1 MNKLG
6 VCRMSVLDN
15 SQNNFMNGIENLR
28 DMLDDF
34 DLDAWR
40 YLFVIHK
47 FGIEEITTK
56 LNILNEEYDYLH
68 AYNPIE
74 HLETRIKTPEKTV
87 EKLIRQGFEVS
98 PESAKKNLHDI
109 GGIRIVCSFVEDIY
123 VIYENLCRQT
133 DLKIVGVKDYIKNPK
148 PNGYRSLHLLVEVP
162 VFLTDRV
169 EQVVIEVQIRT
180 IAMDFWASLEHKIY
194 YKKKCTPQPEIV
206 ADLTECADLAA
217 LLDKKMQRIKYQIE
231 PHLTKEILLNN
242 SKEN

>member
-1 MNKLG
+1 
-6 VCRMSVLDN
+6 MSVLDN

-28 DMLDDF
+28 DMLEDF

-133 DLKIVGVKDYIKNPK
+133 DLKIIGVKDYIKNPK

-217 LLDKKMQRIKYQIE
+217 LLDKKMQRIKYQLE
-231 PHLTKEILLNN
+231 PHLTKEILLNS

>member
-1 MNKLG
+1 
-6 VCRMSVLDN
+6 MSVLDN

-194 YKKKCTPQPEIV
+194 YKKKCTPQIV

>member
-1 MNKLG
+1 
-6 VCRMSVLDN
+6 MSVLDN

-109 GGIRIVCSFVEDIY
+109 GGIRIVCSFEDIY

>member
-1 MNKLG
+1 
-6 VCRMSVLDN
+6 MSVLDN

-133 DLKIVGVKDYIKNPK
+133 DLTIVGVKDYIKNPK
-148 PNGYRSLHLLVEVP
+148 PNGYRSLHLLIEVP

-206 ADLTECADLAA
+206 DDLTECADLAA